1 MIKNFFKV
9 TVRNLLKS
17 KVYSFINI
25 FGLAIGIASFLLIAL
40 FVKDELTYD
49 RFNKNA
55 DRIFRINSHY
65 KVGDSRFNMAN
76 SPAPLASVLKDE
88 YPEVKESVRL
98 IRTENTYIKKDD
110 EFLKEEK
117 FYYADSS
124 LFKIFSFEFING
136 NAESA
141 LKEPN
146 SIVLTEKSSKKY
158 FVNKNPLG
166 ERIILADGKEF
177 LVTGIIN
184 SFPNNSHFEPDFIAS
199 FSTLPESRDA
209 NWFGGVFVHTY
220 VLTDPGVTDKLLN
233 AKIFSVAEK
242 YLGPIVKG
250 AFGMSYQDFLNSGN
264 DISFEFVP
272 LSSIHLYSEVF
283 NELKETGD
291 INTVY
296 MFSAI
301 ALFILLIACINFINL
316 ATARSSKRANEVGVR
331 KVLGSN
337 KAQLVK
343 QFLSESIML
352 SFIAVVIAILLVAA
366 ALPQFNALTQKEL
379 SMRYFD
385 NLYTIPA
392 IIFFT
397 FFLGI
402 AAGIYPSIM
411 LASYKPVSVLK
422 GKIFRNTKKSG
433 LRRALV
439 VFQFATSIILFIG
452 TFVIYN
458 QMEYMKNKNLGF
470 DKDQV
475 LVIKNVTDLGSQ
487 QFAFVNSIKE
497 NSKVLNASL
506 SQGLPSYDLSAN
518 IYRKEGESSE
528 NHTLVTL
535 MVDYNYFDT
544 YKLQMKSGRFFSKEN
559 STDTLGIILNE
570 SAVKKMKYDDPIN
583 AKLLFNMNDGDNS
596 PKFTVI
602 GVVKDFN
609 IQSLKEEIRPAA
621 LVVLRR
627 PTATFLSVKLSTN
640 EIQNSIEFLSEKWKE
655 FGQSKPLEYSF
666 FDENF
671 EETYRSEIQ
680 AGKVF
685 TSFAVL
691 AIVIASLGL
700 FGLAAFT
707 AEQRTKEIGIRKVL
721 GSSIPQIIMLLSQE
735 FMKWVLISNILAWPV
750 AYYIMHRWLED
761 FVYRIN
767 INLIYFALAGLITL
781 MIAILT
787 VSYQSIKAAFSNPI
801 NSLRY
806 E

>member
-124 LFKIFSFEFING
+124 LFKIFSFELING

-392 IIFFT
+392 IIFF
-397 FFLGI
+397 LH
-402 AAGIYPSIM
+402 
-411 LASYKPVSVLK
+411 
-422 GKIFRNTKKSG
+422 
-433 LRRALV
+433 
-439 VFQFATSIILFIG
+439 
-452 TFVIYN
+452 
-458 QMEYMKNKNLGF
+458 
-470 DKDQV
+470 
-475 LVIKNVTDLGSQ
+475 VIKNV
-487 QFAFVNSIKE
+487 VIYIRIKL
-497 NSKVLNASL
+497 KT
-506 SQGLPSYDLSAN
+506 
-518 IYRKEGESSE
+518 KC
-528 NHTLVTL
+528 
-535 MVDYNYFDT
+535 
-544 YKLQMKSGRFFSKEN
+544 
-559 STDTLGIILNE
+559 
-570 SAVKKMKYDDPIN
+570 
-583 AKLLFNMNDGDNS
+583 
-596 PKFTVI
+596 
-602 GVVKDFN
+602 
-609 IQSLKEEIRPAA
+609 IQ
-621 LVVLRR
+621 
-627 PTATFLSVKLSTN
+627 
-640 EIQNSIEFLSEKWKE
+640 
-655 FGQSKPLEYSF
+655 
-666 FDENF
+666 
-671 EETYRSEIQ
+671 
-680 AGKVF
+680 
-685 TSFAVL
+685 
-691 AIVIASLGL
+691 
-700 FGLAAFT
+700 
-707 AEQRTKEIGIRKVL
+707 
-721 GSSIPQIIMLLSQE
+721 
-735 FMKWVLISNILAWPV
+735 
-750 AYYIMHRWLED
+750 
-761 FVYRIN
+761 
-767 INLIYFALAGLITL
+767 
-781 MIAILT
+781 
-787 VSYQSIKAAFSNPI
+787 
-801 NSLRY
+801 
-806 E
+806 

>member
-25 FGLAIGIASFLLIAL
+25 FGLAIGIACFLLIAL

-65 KVGDSRFNMAN
+65 KIGDSRFNMAN
-76 SPAPLASVLKDE
+76 APAPLAGVLKDE
-88 YPEVKESVRL
+88 YPEVKVSTRL
-98 IRTENTYIKKDD
+98 VGEENAYVKKG
-110 EFLKEEK
+110 EEYLKEEH
-117 FYYADSS
+117 FFYADSS
-124 LFKIFSFEFING
+124 LFKVFSFEFIQG
-136 NAESA
+136 NPETA
-141 LKEPN
+141 LNEPN
-146 SIVLTEKSSKKY
+146 SLVLTEATAEKY
-158 FVNKNPLG
+158 FTNKNPLG

-177 LVTGIIN
+177 LVTGIIE
-184 SFPNNSHFEPDFIAS
+184 SLPNNSHFEPDFIAS
-199 FSTLPESRDA
+199 FNTLPESRDA
-209 NWFGGVFVHTY
+209 NWFGSVFVHTY
-220 VLTDPGVTDKLLN
+220 VLVDNGATEKQLN
-233 AKIFSVAEK
+233 EKIFSVAEK
-242 YLGPIVKG
+242 YIGPIIKA
-250 AFGMSYQDFLNSGN
+250 AFGMNYQDFLNSGN
-264 DISFEFVP
+264 DLSFKFVP
-272 LSSIHLYSEVF
+272 LESIHLHSEVF

-291 INTVY
+291 INTIY
-296 MFSAI
+296 TFSAI
-301 ALFILLIACINFINL
+301 AVFILFIACINFINL
-316 ATARSSKRANEVGVR
+316 ATARSAKRANEVGVR

-337 KAQLVK
+337 KSQLVK
-343 QFLSESIML
+343 QFLSESIIL
-352 SFIAVVIAILLVAA
+352 SFIAVIIAVAMVA
-366 ALPQFNALTQKEL
+366 LALPQFNALTQKEL
-379 SMRYFD
+379 SMEYFG

-392 IIFFT
+392 IIIFT
-397 FFLGI
+397 FFLGT
-402 AAGIYPSIM
+402 AAGIYPSLM

-458 QMEYMKNKNLGF
+458 QMEFMKNKNLGF

-475 LVIKNVTDLGSQ
+475 LVIKNVTDLGTQ

-497 NSKVLNASL
+497 NSNILNASL

-535 MVDYNYFDT
+535 AVDYNYFDT
-544 YKLQMKSGRFFSKEN
+544 YKLEMKSGRFFSKEN
-559 STDTLGIILNE
+559 TTDTLGIILNE
-570 SAVKKMKYDDPIN
+570 SAVKKMNYDDPIN
-583 AKLLFNMNDGDNS
+583 AKLLYNMNDNENS

-627 PTATFLSVKLSTN
+627 PAGTFLSVKLSTSD
-640 EIQNSIEFLSEKWKE
+640 IQNTIQFLSDKWKE

-691 AIVIASLGL
+691 AIIIACLGL

-735 FMKWVLISNILAWPV
+735 FMKWVVISNVIAWPV
-750 AYYIMHRWLED
+750 AYYIMHKWLED
-761 FVYRIN
+761 FVYRID
-767 INLIYFALAGLITL
+767 INLLYFALAGLLTL
-781 MIAILT
+781 LIAVLT